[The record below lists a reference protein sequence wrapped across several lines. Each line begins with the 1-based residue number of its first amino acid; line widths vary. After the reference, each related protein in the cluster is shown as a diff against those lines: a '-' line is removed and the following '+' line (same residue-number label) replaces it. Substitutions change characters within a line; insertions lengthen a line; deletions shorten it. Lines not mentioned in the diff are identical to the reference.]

1 MSRGRKSSPSEGG
14 FTLVEM
20 IAVLAIISILA
31 SAIAPNIASQLKRA
45 RSDAEDAT
53 LAGLSRMLTETVIRN
68 HAIPGTGTWANEL
81 AVLSDLPPIRIGT
94 NEDNFPRVFVVDPG
108 WLPVGTLPAAGG
120 WTQTHALSWGL
131 AGAIPS
137 RCRILLFSGSQQDLS
152 AVCGGLT
159 AVEFD
164 QIWNTQG
171 GPAACREGDN
181 VRIGRANLTS
191 LFHQVTISS
200 SANGH
205 FSFDTPSI
213 SPAPAPQLF
222 GSGSRTIP
230 VLNGTRI
237 SFRDGVAGVNVL
249 AEIVAKGP
257 LSATW
262 DGTAWAV
269 P

>member
-1 MSRGRKSSPSEGG
+1 MSRGQKSSQSESG
-14 FTLVEM
+14 FTLVEI
-20 IAVLAIISILA
+20 IAVLAIMAILA

-45 RSDAEDAT
+45 RSDAEDAS
-53 LAGLSRMLTETVIRN
+53 LAGLSRLLTETVIRN
-68 HAIPGTGTWANEL
+68 HAIPGTGTWANDL

-94 NEDNFPRVFVVDPG
+94 NEDNFPRVYVVDPG

-120 WTQTHALSWGL
+120 WTQTHALSWGIP
-131 AGAIPS
+131 GAIPS

-152 AVCGGLT
+152 AVCGALT
-159 AVEFD
+159 SVEFD
-164 QIWNTQG
+164 QIWNSQG

-191 LFHQVTISS
+191 LFHQVTVSA
-200 SANGH
+200 SANGY

-213 SPAPAPQLF
+213 APGPAPQMF

-230 VLNGTRI
+230 VLHGTRI
-237 SFRDGVAGVNVL
+237 SLRDGVSGVNIL
-249 AEIVAKGP
+249 AELVVKGP

-262 DGTAWAV
+262 DGTVWTA